1 MNQVKEPPEDV
12 VEAIAGGGPQTILEH
27 LSELRI
33 RVTYAAIAILVT
45 TVISFL
51 FAEQL
56 LTFLMQPYAASN
68 PAGAALQ
75 TLRPTEGIETYF
87 KVSLLSG
94 VVLAMPV
101 VLFEIWR
108 FLSPG
113 LHAHEK
119 RYVYVFIPAALLL
132 FVLGLAF
139 AWFVL
144 APAAIFFLANFMT
157 DIFLTQW
164 TSQEYVSFI
173 TRLLLWISLAFELP
187 VVVYLMARVGFV
199 SAETLRSQ
207 WRFAVVGIAVLAAV
221 ITPSIDPVTMLLTM
235 APLFALYILSIGLAR
250 VGQRQFERAADAV

>member
-1 MNQVKEPPEDV
+1 MSQVKDPPE
-12 VEAIAGGGPQTILEH
+12 ELLESLEGGRQQTILEH
-27 LSELRI
+27 LNELRV
-33 RVTYAAIAILVT
+33 RVTYAAIAILIT

-51 FAEQL
+51 FSEQL

-75 TLRPTEGIETYF
+75 TLRPTEGLETYF

-94 VVLAMPV
+94 IVLAMPV
-101 VLFEIWR
+101 ILFEVWR

-113 LHAHEK
+113 LHPHEK
-119 RYVYVFIPAALLL
+119 RYVYIFIPSALLL

-164 TSQEYVSFI
+164 TSQEYISFI
-173 TRLLLWISLAFELP
+173 IRLLLWISLAFELP
-187 VVVYLMARVGFV
+187 VVVYLMARVGV
-199 SAETLRSQ
+199 VTADTLRSQ
-207 WRFAVVGIAVLAAV
+207 WRIAVVGIAVLAAV

-235 APLFALYILSIGLAR
+235 APLFALYVLSIGLAR
-250 VGQRQFERAADAV
+250 IGQRQFERAGEAA